1 MSDLLDAKLI
11 ADELGVSLLTLRR
24 MSMRGRFPR
33 MLRITRGLYRVERAR
48 YEAWNA
54 SRWTG
59 AEGARRL
66 TVLELADQAAG
77 CPGRRGRRRNEPTFP
92 AVSASGQ
99 FRRYDHLERFGH
111 HECESIELGRVYV
124 FPKLDGTNASV
135 WLDGAGQLQCGSRNR
150 VLTPESD
157 NHGFCAWARSEDPKA
172 RALADLLRRMNCDPV
187 VYGEWLVPHTI
198 KSYREEAWR
207 RFWIFD
213 VFDRSAGRYL
223 PWTEYGQP
231 MIDLGL
237 DVIEPL
243 CVITNPSHEQ
253 LLAQVETNT
262 YLVQD
267 GAGVGE
273 GVVLKR
279 YDWTNRYG
287 RQPWAKVVRNEF
299 KESNRRSFG
308 VTEKTGE
315 FQVELA
321 IAQEFCTPTLV
332 GKTRAKVVAAV
343 ASAQGIDL
351 TGPNAQ
357 RLVESVYRGKVIP
370 QLLGRV
376 FHDLVVE
383 ELWPA
388 VKKHRNP
395 VVDFKKLERCCTE
408 QTKRLAADLFG
419 LTVGGGA

>member
-1 MSDLLDAKLI
+1 MQPD
-11 ADELGVSLLTLRR
+11 
-24 MSMRGRFPR
+24 
-33 MLRITRGLYRVERAR
+33 RGLQVLSAVDVAEDSETELVLPHWHVSVVRRDPPSFEPSVASDEDLEQVRA
-48 YEAWNA
+48 AFLMG
-54 SRWTG
+54 G
-59 AEGARRL
+59 AE
-66 TVLELADQAAG
+66 E
-77 CPGRRGRRRNEPTFP
+77 
-92 AVSASGQ
+92 
-99 FRRYDHLERFGH
+99 
-111 HECESIELGRVYV
+111 
-124 FPKLDGTNASV
+124 
-135 WLDGAGQLQCGSRNR
+135 
-150 VLTPESD
+150 D
-157 NHGFCAWARSEDPKA
+157 NHGPGVARH
-172 RALADLLRRMNCDPV
+172 LWMVC
-187 VYGEWLVPHTI
+187 G
-198 KSYREEAWR
+198 
-207 RFWIFD
+207 
-213 VFDRSAGRYL
+213 
-223 PWTEYGQP
+223 
-231 MIDLGL
+231 
-237 DVIEPL
+237 
-243 CVITNPSHEQ
+243 
-253 LLAQVETNT
+253 
-262 YLVQD
+262 
-267 GAGVGE
+267 GE